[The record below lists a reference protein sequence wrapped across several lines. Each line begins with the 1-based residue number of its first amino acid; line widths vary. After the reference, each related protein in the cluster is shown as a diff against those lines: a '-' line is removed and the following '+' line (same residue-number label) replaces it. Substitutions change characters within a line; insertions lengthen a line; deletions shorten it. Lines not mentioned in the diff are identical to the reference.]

1 LKSFGRADRVATCE
15 CERTN
20 EPSMAQA
27 LHIANGDTLNQKLA
41 QKDNRLDALLSSKQ
55 PDAKIIEEAYLL
67 TLTRAPTDRELEKAT
82 QLLATAKPEDRRVT
96 LEDLFWSLMSSKE
109 FLFNH

>member
-1 LKSFGRADRVATCE
+1 MK
-15 CERTN
+15 
-20 EPSMAQA
+20 
-27 LHIANGDTLNQKLA
+27 
-41 QKDNRLDALLSSKQ
+41 RLLL
-55 PDAKIIEEAYLL
+55 
-67 TLTRAPTDRELEKAT
+67 LTRAPTDRELEKAT

>member
-1 LKSFGRADRVATCE
+1 
-15 CERTN
+15 
-20 EPSMAQA
+20 MAQA
-27 LHIANGDTLNQKLA
+27 LHIANGDTLNLKLA
-41 QKDNRLDALLSSKQ
+41 QKDNRLDALLTSQQ

-67 TLTRAPTDRELEKAT
+67 TLTRSPTARELEKAT
-82 QLLATAKPEDRRVT
+82 QLLATAKPEDRRTT